1 MSGSP
6 AGSYPDAY
14 AKVFAKDSNRP
25 VSRGSYAE
33 AHARKQSPS
42 PAKRQE
48 YYSPTVGA
56 ELAWRAR
63 MHACKA
69 RMVGMVHKAT
79 TGIANTQGML
89 AVYSFMTCTLSDSLR
104 AVKEVWQHPKPA
116 YQAITEACGEPGHPI
131 CQGQGCI

>member
-1 MSGSP
+1 MSVSP

-56 ELAWRAR
+56 WAFEC
-63 MHACKA
+63 MHA
-69 RMVGMVHKAT
+69 
-79 TGIANTQGML
+79 
-89 AVYSFMTCTLSDSLR
+89 
-104 AVKEVWQHPKPA
+104 KPA
-116 YQAITEACGEPGHPI
+116 WVAWCRRPQQGSQTHRACLLP
-131 CQGQGCI
+131 CIRL

>member
-56 ELAWRAR
+56 ELAWRP
-63 MHACKA
+63 HACMQSPHGWHGA
-69 RMVGMVHKAT
+69 
-79 TGIANTQGML
+79 QGHNRDRKH
-89 AVYSFMTCTLSDSLR
+89 TR
-104 AVKEVWQHPKPA
+104 H
-116 YQAITEACGEPGHPI
+116 ACYVFIHDMHSV
-131 CQGQGCI
+131 